1 LPAKKSTSTALTND
15 QIREIILRYLFR
27 RNQNATSRRGKSTG
41 SAVTISVM
49 RADLKAS
56 DGLTVQQIHSNLTYL
71 ESQDWVKDQPVTKS
85 FTTGTG
91 AVIPSETSYFIIMAA
106 GIDRIGGPSVFT
118 RDRFEGIKFEATG
131 QNIIT
136 LGDGNQVN
144 AQFQALGESLADFR
158 KPIEGSSTLTEPEK
172 VDLVVDV
179 DTLQTQLGRKTP
191 NRELHHGEV
200 WGDRDRL
207 LRTSQF
213 LFADHR
219 PRIDKTPNKTY
230 PSVLGSGTALNRHV
244 PPPKATFVPL
254 CVAKKISSA
263 AAVLLNT

>member
-1 LPAKKSTSTALTND
+1 MECERPKGSGAVRPTHVTKKEDHVTAKKVKQTALTDD
-15 QIREIILRYLFR
+15 QIREIILGYLYS

-41 SAVTISVM
+41 AAVTISVM

-56 DGLTVQQIHSNLTYL
+56 HGLTVQQIHSNLTYL
-71 ESQDWVKDQPVTKS
+71 ESQGWVKDQPVTKS

-91 AVIPSETSYFIIMAA
+91 AVIPSETNYFVITAA

-118 RDRFEGIKFEATG
+118 RDRFEGIKIEATG

-144 AQFQALGESLADFR
+144 AQFQALGESLADLR
-158 KPIEGSSTLTEPEK
+158 KAIKESNKLSEPEK

-191 NRELHHGEV
+191 NRELIS
-200 WGDRDRL
+200 RL
-207 LRTSQF
+207 WEGINRAASLAG
-213 LFADHR
+213 LAD
-219 PRIDKTPNKTY
+219 
-230 PSVLGSGTALNRHV
+230 V
-244 PPPKATFVPL
+244 ATKVGGFVNG
-254 CVAKKISSA
+254 
-263 AAVLLNT
+263 LLS